1 MKYDYINIDDNVSQ
15 YDDIDFG
22 ENKIIDARYIP
33 AALDE
38 DKGNPYIEALP
49 IPRRDASIRLAYTR
63 SLPSYRYEEVKSMNT
78 FEKMLA
84 VGALRKL
91 RFPLPFNEELEF
103 EFYNALVTSYRARKQ
118 IMSINS
124 NVEYFSENCKQNSHS
139 ILAGDSADATNAG
152 FSLIG
157 YSGCGKS
164 SAIKTLVSHY
174 PQVIMHHRDE
184 IDRFPQIVY
193 LVVNCVANS
202 NFAALYEGIGDAIDK
217 ALGNIVPVYAQ
228 EIAKTKSLGQKAE
241 KVKLYIERFGVGIIV
256 FDEIQLIDFS
266 HTKENSFESLMTL
279 SNRTKVA
286 IAVVG
291 TEDAKDKM
299 FKELRTSR
307 RVGRMIKGSTYCES
321 KNYFAFLCESLF
333 RYQWFDEP
341 VQLTK
346 DIVDA
351 LYDVTKGIVD
361 QLIGIYT
368 CMHYEY
374 FRRKKKVSI
383 TPEFIRGVANKYYP
397 NMQKVLEHMNVDEQE
412 GALAKIKMNA
422 ELTLAEM
429 LDKEKQEQAEKKI
442 LDNANIHS
450 KTQIQLSNVV
460 SNISGLYDFTDEQI
474 QNAFNKVMSRKSN
487 EGKSERE
494 ISRLTLDILTKAAS
508 KARTPS
514 KKSKEMSVSQMKD
527 FLGLSEYQGGNLWL
541 QFRL

>member
-321 KNYFAFLCESLF
+321 KNYFTFLCESLF

-374 FRRKKKVSI
+374 FRRKKKVSV

-422 ELTLAEM
+422 ELKLAEM

-450 KTQIQLSNVV
+450 RTQIQLSNVV

-474 QNAFNKVMSRKSN
+474 QNAFNKVMSRKGN

-494 ISRLTLDILTKAAS
+494 ISRLTLDILTKAAP

-514 KKSKEMSVSQMKD
+514 KKSKEMSVRQMKD
-527 FLGLSEYQGGNLWL
+527 FLGLSE
-541 QFRL
+541 